1 MNINPSILLEKLK
14 EYQITYEPEAD
25 DAFPALSGVRVLGGG
40 DQDYSQRYV
49 YVGTVSTA
57 NKLDH
62 LNKDCVFCL
71 LKDCGQFNREGQGLK
86 VIYFSEIYELEDIV
100 NDLTDIFHAFDTW
113 EKDLTRLLT
122 VESELQAFIDVS
134 DELVGYA
141 ISILDYSKKTMA
153 FSNRKNDDPAWIAI
167 STGYI
172 TESHQSREVI
182 SFERIAHHS
191 GPVQQ
196 YSTVSERWVLTSA
209 LRVNEHPVATLGFHM
224 AAKGDKRFRNGAYHI
239 MRILITFLEK
249 KLILN
254 PFEFTIHGY
263 PHEHLLK
270 DLIEDNYSGK
280 EQILERMHV
289 LGIHF
294 NAPYKIVLIRPL
306 VDSLTFYDH
315 LHQDIEKDFSETIS
329 IYYERNYVCFSQN
342 TDDVRCFS
350 EFMNQNHGFC
360 AVSNDF
366 DDISKARICYLE
378 TLFTLQ
384 YGINNNLNNE
394 LLFFKDYVWEF
405 SAKVLADSCDS
416 DLFIGDAVNRL
427 RNYSNENGSTLL
439 ESLRVYLLLG
449 CNITDAA
456 KELNIHRNTM
466 INRIS
471 KIKEIMQ
478 CDVEDLRYRMPLI
491 FQVQIILMDSL
502 RTC

>member
-1 MNINPSILLEKLK
+1 
-14 EYQITYEPEAD
+14 
-25 DAFPALSGVRVLGGG
+25 
-40 DQDYSQRYV
+40 
-49 YVGTVSTA
+49 
-57 NKLDH
+57 
-62 LNKDCVFCL
+62 
-71 LKDCGQFNREGQGLK
+71 
-86 VIYFSEIYELEDIV
+86 
-100 NDLTDIFHAFDTW
+100 
-113 EKDLTRLLT
+113 
-122 VESELQAFIDVS
+122 
-134 DELVGYA
+134 
-141 ISILDYSKKTMA
+141 
-153 FSNRKNDDPAWIAI
+153 
-167 STGYI
+167 
-172 TESHQSREVI
+172 
-182 SFERIAHHS
+182 
-191 GPVQQ
+191 
-196 YSTVSERWVLTSA
+196 
-209 LRVNEHPVATLGFHM
+209 
-224 AAKGDKRFRNGAYHI
+224 
-239 MRILITFLEK
+239 
-249 KLILN
+249 
-254 PFEFTIHGY
+254 
-263 PHEHLLK
+263 
-270 DLIEDNYSGK
+270 
-280 EQILERMHV
+280 
-289 LGIHF
+289 
-294 NAPYKIVLIRPL
+294 
-306 VDSLTFYDH
+306 
-315 LHQDIEKDFSETIS
+315 
-329 IYYERNYVCFSQN
+329 
-342 TDDVRCFS
+342 
-350 EFMNQNHGFC
+350 MNQNHGFC